1 MPGALK
7 GILAVGISLGVVV
20 VANHFSGPSAAQRLD
35 SYLDRFERVETARL
49 SAASGE
55 VVLVTV
61 SLDCIGPRRDEP
73 NHTLEAVVHV
83 KRNGL
88 EYDRR
93 CLLYEPEAE
102 AWAWE
107 PRTDENPGNE

>member
-7 GILAVGISLGVVV
+7 VILAVGISLGVVV
-20 VANHFSGPSAAQRLD
+20 VSNHFSGPSPAQRLD

-55 VVLVTV
+55 IVLVTV
-61 SLDCIGPRRDEP
+61 SLDCIEPRRDDLKSR
-73 NHTLEAVVHV
+73 LEAVVHL

-93 CLLYEPEAE
+93 CLLYEPDAE

-107 PRTDENPGNE
+107 RRPDANPEDE